1 MQPEPIRLSREELYA
16 LVWSAPMRTLAKKFN
31 ISDVGLSKHC
41 RKLTIPLPGRGYWA
55 RKAANKPVRQIP
67 LPKLPPNSSRPV
79 ETELRPPIIAADVP
93 PIPARVAEQ
102 TAFEAEH
109 PIGVSE
115 SLRSP
120 HPLVRR
126 TKELL
131 QGSAKHQGD
140 FVHHWPEAHL
150 DLHVSRDRLPRA
162 LRIADALVKAFELR
176 GWKVTLG
183 SDRHRK
189 SFVTLLGHQV
199 AFGIRE
205 PVKKIENE
213 PAKPRRLPD
222 GSMYTP
228 FQNRYHDE
236 PSGKLS
242 FVIRSQWEG
251 SNAVEHTWLETQ
263 STPLEQQLSDF
274 VIGVVEYANRLVERQ
289 REREEELRV
298 RQEAEARWQEEQRRQ
313 AAERARRTMLRRQ
326 AKRWELSQR
335 LLGYLAAVRVRA
347 EQHPDGVASGSPIA
361 DWLEW
366 AEAYAHS
373 LDPLNRTVER
383 LIRSSSDRRGE

>member
-1 MQPEPIRLSREELYA
+1 MTESVRLSREELYT
-16 LVWSAPMRTLAKKFN
+16 LVWSAPMRTVAKQFD
-31 ISDVGLSKHC
+31 ISDVGLTKHC
-41 RKLTIPLPGRGYWA
+41 RKLSIPVPGRGYWA
-55 RKAANKPVRQIP
+55 KKAANKPVRQIP
-67 LPKLPPNSSRPV
+67 LTKLPPNTSKPA
-79 ETELRPPIIAADVP
+79 ETELRPAIEAADVAP
-93 PIPARVAEQ
+93 VPARVAEQ
-102 TAFEAEH
+102 MAYEAEH
-109 PIGVSE
+109 PISVSE

-126 TKELL
+126 AKELL
-131 QGSAKHQGD
+131 QGSAKHQGG
-140 FVHHWPEAHL
+140 FVRHWPAAHL
-150 DLHVSRDRLPRA
+150 DLHVSRDRLQRA

-183 SDRHRK
+183 SDRQRK

-213 PAKPRRLPD
+213 PAKPRRLLD

-242 FVIRSQWEG
+242 FVIRSHWEG
-251 SNAVEHTWLETQ
+251 SNAVEQTWLETA
-263 STPLEQQLSDF
+263 STPLEQQLNAF
-274 VIGVVEYANRLVERQ
+274 IIGIVEYANALVERQ
-289 REREEELRV
+289 LEREEELRV
-298 RQEAEARWQEEQRRQ
+298 RQEAEVRWHEEQRRR
-313 AAERARRTMLRRQ
+313 ATERARRTALKRQ

-335 LLGYLAAVRVRA
+335 LLRYLAAVRVRA

-366 AEAYAHS
+366 AEAYARS
-373 LDPLNRTVER
+373 LDPLNRPVESLAR
-383 LIRSSSDRRGE
+383 VSESTAQ